1 MVTDKDS
8 VQLSEY
14 CFNVCETLKTRMQ
27 AENVNDLS
35 EAARG
40 ALDDLERYV
49 NPNPTP
55 DSLTK

>member
-14 CFNVCETLKTRMQ
+14 CFNVCETLKTRMRV
-27 AENVNDLS
+27 ENVDDLS

-40 ALDDLERYV
+40 ALDDLERHV
-49 NPNPTP
+49 NSNPTP
-55 DSLTK
+55 DYLTK

>member
-14 CFNVCETLKTRMQ
+14 CFNVCETLKTRMRV
-27 AENVNDLS
+27 ENVDDLS

-40 ALDDLERYV
+40 ALDDLERHV
-49 NPNPTP
+49 NSNPTP
-55 DSLTK
+55 DCLTK